1 MEADSGKTKVALRRQ
16 MRDRL
21 AALTEPQVRAG
32 SATIWERLS
41 VLPAMAGADWLLAYV
56 SRAHEVD
63 TRGLIQQLLAMGRHV
78 CVPAFDEAAQRY
90 AASEVRDFY
99 ADLVEGRFGILEPN
113 REAVRVVRSDRL
125 DALLLPGLAFD
136 VQGNRLGRGLGFF
149 DRLLAETRGVK
160 IALAHD
166 FQVLNE
172 VPVDAHDVRVDFI
185 VTEKRIVSCK
195 GTN

>member
-1 MEADSGKTKVALRRQ
+1 

-32 SATIWERLS
+32 SAAIWERLS
-41 VLPAMAGADWLLAYV
+41 LLPPMAGADWLLAYV
-56 SRAHEVD
+56 SRVHEVD

-78 CVPAFDEAAQRY
+78 CVPAFDETAQRY
-90 AASEVRDFY
+90 TVSEVRDFY
-99 ADLVEGRFGILEPN
+99 ADLAEGRFGILEPK
-113 REAVRVVRSDRL
+113 REAVRAVGSDRL
-125 DALLLPGLAFD
+125 DVLLLPGLAFD
-136 VQGNRLGRGLGFF
+136 EQGNRLGRGLGFF
-149 DRLLAETRGVK
+149 DRLLAEARGAK

-166 FQVLNE
+166 FQVLKE